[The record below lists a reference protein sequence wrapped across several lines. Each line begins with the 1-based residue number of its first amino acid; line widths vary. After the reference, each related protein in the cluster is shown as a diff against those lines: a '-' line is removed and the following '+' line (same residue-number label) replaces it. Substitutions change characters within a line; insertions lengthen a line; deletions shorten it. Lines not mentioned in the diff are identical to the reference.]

1 MNGLIKKLQNLI
13 RADRRK
19 DRFSFLG
26 SFLFAVSL
34 AYAAAV
40 KLRAV
45 GYQSG
50 VLASKRLPCK
60 VISVGNITVGG
71 TGKTPMAVYL
81 ARLLHRLG
89 HRIAVMSRGYRGEA
103 EKTGGIVSNGRE
115 ILLGVRSAGD
125 EPVMMAKQLKDLE
138 IPLLVGRNRYRM
150 GLLAVREF
158 KADVI
163 ILDDGFQHLNLVRDI
178 NLVLLDSRRPF
189 GNKHLLPRGP
199 LRETLS
205 SLLRGDAFIMTRSD
219 PTCNTA
225 EIAWPDELKGELAGR
240 PIFSCSHVPYIYRA
254 IKGSGAAPEGFT
266 KRPISSEL
274 ESIKGR
280 GVFAFS
286 GIARNDDFR
295 QTVER
300 FGCDLKGF
308 MDFPDHHRYSDNDLN
323 NLYGAA
329 RDAGA
334 EIYLTTEKDYARLDP
349 GIHWPMDLVI
359 IGVKISF
366 GRDESDFSTFI
377 KKRLL

>member
-1 MNGLIKKLQNLI
+1 MNALRKKLQNLMS
-13 RADRRK
+13 ADHRK
-19 DRFSFLG
+19 GRFSYLE
-26 SFLFAVSL
+26 SFLFVVSF

-40 KLRAV
+40 KLRAI

-50 VLASKRLPCK
+50 ILVSKRLPCK

-81 ARLLHRLG
+81 ARLLRQLG
-89 HRIAVMSRGYRGEA
+89 HRIAVISRGYRGDA
-103 EKTGGIVSNGRE
+103 EKSGGIVSNGRE
-115 ILLGVRSAGD
+115 ILLGVQSAGD

-138 IPLLVGRNRYRM
+138 IPLLVGQNRYRI

-158 KADVI
+158 KPDVI
-163 ILDDGFQHLNLVRDI
+163 ILDDGFQHLKLVRDI

-205 SLLRGDAFIMTRSD
+205 SLSRGDAFIMTRFD
-219 PTCNTA
+219 PTSNDA
-225 EIAWPDELKGELAGR
+225 GIASLDELKGELSGR
-240 PIFSCSHVPYIYRA
+240 PIFSCSHVPYVYRA
-254 IKGSGAAPEGFT
+254 IKGSGVATESFT

-280 GVFAFS
+280 SVFAFS

-295 QTVER
+295 RTVER
-300 FGCDLKGF
+300 FGCDMKGF

-323 NLYGAA
+323 NIYCAA
-329 RDAGA
+329 RDTDA
-334 EIYLTTEKDYARLDP
+334 EIFLTTEKDYTRLDRR
-349 GIHWPMDLVI
+349 IHWPMDLVI
-359 IGVKISF
+359 IGIKISF
-366 GRDESDFSTFI
+366 GRDESDFSAFI